1 MKHEEG
7 HFQSI
12 RKANI
17 YWQTW
22 LPESEP
28 RAILLIVHGYD
39 GHSGRWMNVVN
50 HFVPKGF
57 AVYGMDLI
65 GHGKSEG
72 TRGYVK
78 KFEDFTEILQ
88 FFLGMVRDIAWEH

>member
-12 RKANI
+12 RNTSI
-17 YWQTW
+17 YWQAW

-28 RAILLIVHGYD
+28 RAVLLIVHGYD
-39 GHSGRWMNVVN
+39 DHSGRYMTIVN

-57 AVYGMDLI
+57 AVYGLDHRKTGI
-65 GHGKSEG
+65 SN
-72 TRGYVK
+72 RV
-78 KFEDFTEILQ
+78 
-88 FFLGMVRDIAWEH
+88 